1 MAAACLYIA
10 CRIHQSPHLLIDF
23 SDAIQMDMF
32 KIAEVF
38 KIFSN
43 EVLLEKKDK
52 EKLIIDPSLFIDRFC
67 SRLEF
72 GDKFQQV
79 KDTAI
84 RLI

>member
-1 MAAACLYIA
+1 
-10 CRIHQSPHLLIDF
+10 
-23 SDAIQMDMF
+23 MF

-38 KIFSN
+38 KIFSSQI
-43 EVLLEKKDK
+43 LLK
-52 EKLIIDPSLFIDRFC
+52 EHDIPIIDPSLFIDRFC

-72 GDKFQQV
+72 GDKFQVV